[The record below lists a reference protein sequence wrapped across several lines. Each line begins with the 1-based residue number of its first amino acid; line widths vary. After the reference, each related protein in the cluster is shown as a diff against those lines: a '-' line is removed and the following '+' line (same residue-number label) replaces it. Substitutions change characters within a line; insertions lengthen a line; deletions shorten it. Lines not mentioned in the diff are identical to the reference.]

1 MSPLL
6 SLLAIV
12 ISWCVP
18 ALNHALSPSIRC
30 QSRTGGCPQ
39 LHCKDAVSPNT
50 TVNCTKTPQCLQPKE
65 VDASF
70 KLVQVTDT
78 SKNHVPLIMCHCWG
92 QEAALNSIEVSACC
106 RESWNAAAQRTQ
118 CWQPQAWRGPALQ
131 RLSLVLALEGFSAL
145 LHDKPAEALH
155 SFSVLTPSLSSL
167 QHLLP
172 ERVEGDAAAC
182 VCSAAGKETPHP
194 WLGPH
199 QLLVHLD
206 HFHTAW
212 VLHKCQCEQ
221 HWAAREEAL
230 PGPVCVAQGA
240 MPSFAS
246 RKSAMSPPTKQRPKS
261 RPKRWQHR

>member
-1 MSPLL
+1 
-6 SLLAIV
+6 
-12 ISWCVP
+12 
-18 ALNHALSPSIRC
+18 
-30 QSRTGGCPQ
+30 
-39 LHCKDAVSPNT
+39 
-50 TVNCTKTPQCLQPKE
+50 
-65 VDASF
+65 
-70 KLVQVTDT
+70 
-78 SKNHVPLIMCHCWG
+78 MC
-92 QEAALNSIEVSACC
+92 
-106 RESWNAAAQRTQ
+106 NAWLKRKCAELTRRRA
-118 CWQPQAWRGPALQ
+118 
-131 RLSLVLALEGFSAL
+131 LVLALEGFSAL

-206 HFHTAW
+206 HFHT